1 VKLPISKD
9 GSVRLPAE
17 VLEALAAEPGDTLK
31 IVVDKKR
38 KSVRLER
45 FSDDPWADAMR
56 ESSSKGFDDI
66 LADQQKRQ
74 ADAENQ
80 FDQKM
85 KETDGTKPDDDD
97 PDKWR

>member
-1 VKLPISKD
+1 MKLPIYKD

-31 IVVDKKR
+31 IFVDKKR

-74 ADAENQ
+74 EAADDIFNQ
-80 FDQKM
+80 RLRDAKD
-85 KETDGTKPDDDD
+85 EE
-97 PDKWR
+97 